1 MDSLISKLQLRI
13 TNGYSSGYLIMTR
26 DQLEE
31 LIAQKE
37 NIRLEFKRHLS
48 SSHRIA
54 RTLAAFANTLGGII
68 LIGVNDD
75 GKIVGVPSEFREV
88 GKIEDATD
96 RLVEPALSISYE
108 TLIPDGRTV
117 LVVSV
122 SESNEKPHYVVNEAG
137 KRTIYVRAKD
147 KSVPTNKLIIAPEV
161 ANADFIKSPMARTL
175 IQYLRKNDDVTADKF
190 AKLINISA
198 YRAGKLLRQLA
209 EQGLLLLIDK
219 SRPVRYAL
227 KLTD

>member
-1 MDSLISKLQLRI
+1 MKTTI
-13 TNGYSSGYLIMTR
+13 GYRSGYLIMTR

-88 GKIEDATD
+88 SKIEDATD
-96 RLVEPALSISYE
+96 RLVEPALTISYE
-108 TLIPDGRTV
+108 TLTPDGRMV

-122 SESNEKPHYVVNEAG
+122 LESNEKPHYVLNEAG

-147 KSVPTNKLIIAPEV
+147 KSVPTNKLIIAPEI
-161 ANADFIKSPMARTL
+161 ANTELIKSPMARTL

-190 AKLINISA
+190 ARLINISD

-227 KLTD
+227 KLTE